1 MANFLVTIII
11 FYTVLF
17 TLIAV
22 YGGESGT
29 LNIPDFQTALVYVV
43 TEELSTLDYIFNPF
57 HSGISGAANA
67 VYQDWFNAAQDI
79 DPGIT
84 DYIKASFAYAGAWVS
99 FIFKLLTLNL
109 ELVNDEGVVE
119 GLPFYLKLI
128 ILVPLTIVAG
138 YEVFARLFRGA
149 GS

>member
-29 LNIPDFQTALVYVV
+29 LNIPDFQTALYV
-43 TEELSTLDYIFNPF
+43 TTHEEFSNWDYIFGGVLTALSLIGDEDPGVLDYI
-57 HSGISGAANA
+57 A
-67 VYQDWFNAAQDI
+67 
-79 DPGIT
+79 
-84 DYIKASFAYAGAWVS
+84 ASFTYAGAWVT
-99 FIFKLLTLNL
+99 FIFNILTLNL
-109 ELVNDEGVVE
+109 ELTNDEGVVV

-128 ILVPLTIVAG
+128 LLTPLTIVAG